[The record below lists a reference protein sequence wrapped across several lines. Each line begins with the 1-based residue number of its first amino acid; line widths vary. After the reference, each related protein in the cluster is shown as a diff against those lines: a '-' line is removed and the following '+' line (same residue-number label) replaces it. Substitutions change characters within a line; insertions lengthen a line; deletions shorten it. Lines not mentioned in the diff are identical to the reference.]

1 MKFYKLKP
9 STYIYMDILYIY
21 EDKSSKKDN
30 IRYTRRSTYYSHVKQ
45 VSLENKV
52 TELVE
57 TAQREDLERVS
68 DHESYYEIGHGL
80 RIAVVTCDCPH

>member
-1 MKFYKLKP
+1 M
-9 STYIYMDILYIY
+9 YINLNDQ
-21 EDKSSKKDN
+21 EKKSSQKDN
-30 IRYTRRSTYYSHVKQ
+30 IRYTRTYYSHVKQ

-52 TELVE
+52 AELVE

-68 DHESYYEIGHGL
+68 DHESCYEIGRGL